1 MCRHVQWCNTV
12 TLSRPLLAPA
22 LQLTPLV
29 TGHQPA
35 NISEI
40 RYWYCDIDTDLDVD
54 TLDISTDFIVCRSSG
69 LLQGHTFIFPAAA
82 ALYSRFLSHQLHR
95 ETFNTDG
102 IYFRSC
108 VEWMYE
114 MFLICQPFDVISA
127 GYSHYKL
134 HWFIITI
141 LSTDNC
147 CINFNLLETHQ
158 LPPAWQ
164 KRFVYL

>member
-12 TLSRPLLAPA
+12 TLSRPLLDPA

-40 RYWYCDIDTDLDVD
+40 RYWYCDIDTDLDVY
-54 TLDISTDFIVCRSSG
+54 TLDISTDFIVAGHLASYRVTPSFSQQ
-69 LLQGHTFIFPAAA
+69 LLHCT
-82 ALYSRFLSHQLHR
+82 SRFLSHQLHR
-95 ETFNTDG
+95 ETFNTDD

-114 MFLICQPFDVISA
+114 MFPLRPHMSA
-127 GYSHYKL
+127 IWCYQCR
-134 HWFIITI
+134 I
-141 LSTDNC
+141 LSLQITLIYNY
-147 CINFNLLETHQ
+147 NSFN
-158 LPPAWQ
+158 W
-164 KRFVYL
+164 

>member
-54 TLDISTDFIVCRSSG
+54 TLDISTDFIVYRSSG

-82 ALYSRFLSHQLHR
+82 ALYSRFLSHQVNR
-95 ETFNTDG
+95 ETFNTDD

-114 MFLICQPFDVISA
+114 MFTLRPHMSA
-127 GYSHYKL
+127 IWCYQCR
-134 HWFIITI
+134 I
-141 LSTDNC
+141 LSLQITLIYNY
-147 CINFNLLETHQ
+147 NSFN
-158 LPPAWQ
+158 W
-164 KRFVYL
+164 

>member
-12 TLSRPLLAPA
+12 TLSRPLLDPA

-54 TLDISTDFIVCRSSG
+54 TLDISTDFIVWRSAG

-82 ALYSRFLSHQLHR
+82 ALLQQISITPTQPRNLQHWRYLFQIVCGVNVRNVSH
-95 ETFNTDG
+95 
-102 IYFRSC
+102 
-108 VEWMYE
+108 M
-114 MFLICQPFDVISA
+114 SA
-127 GYSHYKL
+127 VWCYQCR
-134 HWFIITI
+134 I
-141 LSTDNC
+141 LSLQITLIYNY
-147 CINFNLLETHQ
+147 NSFN
-158 LPPAWQ
+158 W
-164 KRFVYL
+164 